1 MHWHL
6 IAILLHNSAA
16 NAMTRPITPDI
27 LQPFRI
33 EGANIRGR
41 IARLS
46 ASYEGILGAH
56 AYPEPVARVL
66 GEVIALTAA
75 ISTSLKFDG
84 IFYLQTQSNGSI
96 PMLVADVTSAGQ
108 MRGYARYNEEA
119 FIGGEESEQTL
130 PDLLGTGHLAFT
142 LDQGVH
148 TERYQGIVALE
159 GNTIAE
165 CAQSYFQQSEQLDT
179 SIIVA
184 AQPVADDFPAR
195 AAIIMIQKMP
205 GGERLILTADEEEEN
220 WRNATILLNSLTNDE
235 LLDPRLS
242 IEKLL
247 YRLFHE
253 KGVRVYDKKEVF
265 YQCRCAREKVA
276 YTLAAFSTE
285 DLADMKI
292 NNGEITATCEFCGTV
307 YSFNDADLDEIR
319 ALESRASSTS

>member
-1 MHWHL
+1 MKSHV
-6 IAILLHNSAA
+6 IS
-16 NAMTRPITPDI
+16 DY

-41 IARLS
+41 VARLS
-46 ASYEGILGAH
+46 ASYEGIISTH

-66 GEVIALTAA
+66 GETIALTAA

-84 IFYLQTQSNGSI
+84 VFYLQTQSDGPI

-108 MRGYARYNEEA
+108 IRAYARYKEEI
-119 FIGGEESEQTL
+119 FTDCLEINHPV

-142 LDQGVH
+142 LDQGAH
-148 TERYQGIVALE
+148 TDRYQGIVALE

-184 AQPVADDFPAR
+184 AQPVADDFPPR

-205 GGERLILTADEEEEN
+205 GEDRLILTADEEEEN
-220 WRNATILLNSLTNDE
+220 WRNATILLNSLTSKE

-242 IEKLL
+242 LDQLL

-253 KGVRVYDKKEVF
+253 KGVRLYDKKEIS
-265 YQCRCAREKVA
+265 YYCRCAREKVA
-276 YTLAAFSTE
+276 ETLASFSTE
-285 DLADMKI
+285 DLADMKTET
-292 NNGEITATCEFCGTV
+292 GEITATCEFCSTV
-307 YSFNDADLDEIR
+307 YAFDDAALNEIR
-319 ALESRASSTS
+319 ALQSRGPSTA